1 MYGHLT
7 ERIDTSVEGPQIGA
21 LFDLD
26 RTLLEGFSV
35 FAFLQQRLMSGTMTP
50 REMQAN
56 AAAFANYSL
65 GKTGF
70 SGMLATTTRALRGV
84 AEKSLEEVGED
95 TFENNLASRIYPEAR
110 ALVEAHRRKGH
121 TLAII
126 SSATRY
132 QIAPVAQELG
142 IEHVLCTR
150 LEVVDGVFTGEI
162 VPPPCWKEGKA
173 EAARELARTH
183 GLKLEKSYFYTDA
196 SEDLPLLE
204 IVGHP
209 HPLNPDRELALIAE
223 RRDWPVHRFAKRKT
237 GFSETLR
244 TGLAYGG
251 MLPAI
256 LAGVPVRLLGG
267 SARQAANVT
276 IATWSDFASAAI
288 GLDIRIIGREHLWS
302 RRPAV
307 FVFNHQSAAD
317 VMIIGRLLRQDFTG
331 IAKIEASRALLSGT
345 LLKAAGTV
353 FIDRA
358 DRGKAL
364 EALQPAVEALRNG
377 TSLAIAPEGTRSE
390 TAALGAFKKGAF
402 HMAMQ
407 AGVPVVPIVIHN
419 ALDVQPKGESVFRP
433 ATVYVEVLAPI
444 ATTGWSARGIDK
456 HVAEVRDLFLR
467 ALGQPAGPTPP
478 KRRAPRKAA
487 ARSVTRRKAART

>member
-26 RTLLEGFSV
+26 RTLLEGFSI

-70 SGMLATTTRALRGV
+70 PGMLATTTRALRGV
-84 AEKSLEEVGED
+84 AEKSLEELGED
-95 TFENNLASRIYPEAR
+95 TFRNSLASRIYPEAR

-132 QIAPVAQELG
+132 QIAPVARELG

-150 LEVVDGVFTGEI
+150 LEVVEGVFSGEI
-162 VPPPCWKEGKA
+162 VQPPCWKEGKA
-173 EAARELARTH
+173 QAARELAH
-183 GLKLEKSYFYTDA
+183 AQHLQLEESYFYTDA
-196 SEDLPLLE
+196 SEDLPLLD

-223 RRDWPVHRFAKRKT
+223 RRDWPVHRFAKRRT
-237 GFSETLR
+237 GLSETIR

-276 IATWSDFASAAI
+276 IATWADFASAAI

-302 RRPAV
+302 QRPAV

-317 VMIIGRLLRQDFTG
+317 VVIIGRLLRQDFTG

-358 DRGKAL
+358 DRGQAL
-364 EALQPAVEALRNG
+364 KALQPAIDALRNG

-444 ATTGWSARGIDK
+444 VTTSWNARTIDK
-456 HVAEVRDLFLR
+456 HITDVRALFLR
-467 ALGQPAGPTPP
+467 ALGQPEEAAQPR
-478 KRRAPRKAA
+478 RRAPRKTSAKTA
-487 ARSVTRRKAART
+487 TRHKATRT

>member
-1 MYGHLT
+1 MIDRMY
-7 ERIDTSVEGPQIGA
+7 
-21 LFDLD
+21 
-26 RTLLEGFSV
+26 
-35 FAFLQQRLMSGTMTP
+35 
-50 REMQAN
+50 
-56 AAAFANYSL
+56 
-65 GKTGF
+65 
-70 SGMLATTTRALRGV
+70 
-84 AEKSLEEVGED
+84 
-95 TFENNLASRIYPEAR
+95 
-110 ALVEAHRRKGH
+110 
-121 TLAII
+121 
-126 SSATRY
+126 
-132 QIAPVAQELG
+132 
-142 IEHVLCTR
+142 
-150 LEVVDGVFTGEI
+150 VDGVFTGEI

>member
-7 ERIDTSVEGPQIGA
+7 ESIDRSAAGPHIGA